1 MSTFITPN
9 HVGCMVR
16 LRNEKITPIV
26 SYKEDDIWC
35 YKGLNGL
42 AWRPDGGAGFK
53 YDTPHPEDIVAFAS
67 LLKRPTQ
74 SDSVLRIYET
84 EPTTKHTPGP
94 WTLGNG
100 EVRIRTE
107 KNEQGRSILVAE
119 CYTTGNAGRYPK
131 YEERK
136 ANARLIAAA
145 PELLEALKGVM
156 NSIDAYV
163 ALNEN
168 KPESEWDEYD
178 YMMIPK
184 WKFAKQVLA
193 KAEGE
198 AQ

>member
-1 MSTFITPN
+1 MS
-9 HVGCMVR
+9 
-16 LRNEKITPIV
+16 
-26 SYKEDDIWC
+26 
-35 YKGLNGL
+35 
-42 AWRPDGGAGFK
+42 
-53 YDTPHPEDIVAFAS
+53 
-67 LLKRPTQ
+67 
-74 SDSVLRIYET
+74 
-84 EPTTKHTPGP
+84 KHTPGP

-145 PELLEALKGVM
+145 PELLEALKKLLEAYKHDT
-156 NSIDAYV
+156 SILSNLFIQIAQE
-163 ALNEN
+163 A
-168 KPESEWDEYD
+168 
-178 YMMIPK
+178 IT
-184 WKFAKQVLA
+184 